1 MNQARVLFWI
11 RRRTAP
17 RGGDLV
23 ALENTIAA
31 LRAYNIE
38 CAVSDDPAHD
48 LSGYTLVH
56 LYNLSH
62 PTVAVEYVARATDA
76 GKPLVVTPIYWS
88 HAQWLE
94 TRARST
100 SATRPEFFLGALS
113 DDERA
118 LSQRVLLVSEQLG
131 RAVHQL
137 VCDAAA
143 RIFTFSRAEDDIL
156 AREFRAAREKL
167 HVTYNGIDPAFQ
179 HGDAERFFKTRG
191 LRDFVL
197 SAARIEE
204 RKNTIG
210 IIRAWRDETIPLVL
224 AGNAPDA
231 DYLALC
237 QREAGTN
244 THFLGALAPAQMAD
258 AFAAARV
265 HVLASWW
272 EEASL
277 SALEA
282 GLAGCNLAMTENSSA
297 REYFGDMCFL
307 CDPSDPQSIQ
317 AAIRAAYDTPR
328 HTELAAHLRE
338 NFTWERVARVLSD
351 AYAEI
356 AAEPQSFLPR
366 AGADEWKGVSEP
378 LAELLYLR
386 ETYLRALET
395 RTREQTA
402 WARELERII
411 AARDAER
418 ARWLPLAR
426 LRQTFSRRP

>member
-1 MNQARVLFWI
+1 MEPLKVLFWI
-11 RRRTAP
+11 RRRAAP
-17 RGGDLV
+17 RGGDLA
-23 ALENTIAA
+23 ALENTISA
-31 LRAYNIE
+31 LRAYHIE
-38 CAVSDDPAHD
+38 CIVSDEPTHD
-48 LSGYTLVH
+48 LSGFTLVH
-56 LYNLSH
+56 LYNLSD
-62 PTVAVEYVARATDA
+62 PNLAVVYVARAMDA

-94 TRARST
+94 TRARAT
-100 SATRPEFFLGALS
+100 PATRPEFFLGALP

-118 LSQRVLLVSEQLG
+118 LSQRVLLASEQLT
-131 RAVHQL
+131 RAVQQL
-137 VCDAAA
+137 VCDVAP
-143 RIFTFSRAEDDIL
+143 RIFVLSNAEGDIL
-156 AREFRAAREKL
+156 AREFHAARAKL

-179 HGDAERFFKTRG
+179 YGDAERFFKTRG

-210 IIRAWRDETIPLVL
+210 LIRAWRGETIPLVL

-237 QREAGTN
+237 QREAGAN
-244 THFLGALAPAQMAD
+244 THFLGALTPTQMAD
-258 AFAAARV
+258 AFAAAHV

-282 GLAGCNLAMTENSSA
+282 GLAGCQLVMTENSSA

-307 CDPSDPQSIQ
+307 CNPSDPQSIH
-317 AAIRAAYDTPR
+317 AAIRAAYDAPR

-338 NFTWERVARVLSD
+338 NFTWERVAHVLSD

-356 AAEPQSFLPR
+356 AAQPQSFLPR
-366 AGADEWKGVSEP
+366 LGADVWKGVSEP

-386 ETYLRALET
+386 ETYLHALET
-395 RTREQTA
+395 RTREQA
-402 WARELERII
+402 EWARELERII

-426 LRQTFSRRP
+426 LHQTFSRRP